1 MLEQN
6 SHYQTH
12 QRRYDEFQ
20 CNNQNQSISY
30 KNRQNNCPQFDQPNS
45 FSIEP
50 SLLKSVNTINVPITT
65 GKGNAALEVP
75 PANGKENTNGKG
87 LPTDKFTTV
96 FRDIPGA
103 MSDEKV
109 Y

>member
-1 MLEQN
+1 MESYRSYQSLARTELTLSN
-6 SHYQTH
+6 S
-12 QRRYDEFQ
+12 QRRYNEFQ

-75 PANGKENTNGKG
+75 PANGKENTTCKW
-87 LPTDKFTTV
+87 KRFTY
-96 FRDIPGA
+96 G
-103 MSDEKV
+103 
-109 Y
+109 